1 MLVDKN
7 DNFSGAPDVVIA
19 SGESDNDSI
28 REEVPVHI
36 AQHVFTLF
44 IIYVGSML
52 IPSIIFMSYI
62 LMYFVPHFLEAPNF
76 LTIITDWSALINL
89 FLMPIMIVGCFLL
102 YLFFMGVICRA
113 LWRYSERKSPSKD
126 GVIPRNM
133 PSKTLN
139 FYHMRSFLVKHPKN
153 VFTKGMFP
161 WLANWFYNFVGTSK
175 IGKQTTIEEQVCAD
189 KFIDVGDNSYI
200 GVNSTLTSHLV
211 EGIFG
216 NITYFRVKVGD
227 NVTLAGLNGITPG
240 DEIGDNSYL
249 LPLAS
254 AAKHSVLKGDNYYF
268 GIPLR
273 KIFKKKIM
281 NYLNIT
287 AEDLEKSD
295 QLKEKQKANKKSQL
309 AESSE

>member
-1 MLVDKN
+1 MLIDDEN
-7 DNFSGAPDVVIA
+7 DISEIQEVQIA
-19 SGESDNDSI
+19 SGESDKDSI

-44 IIYVGSML
+44 IVYVGSML
-52 IPSIIFMSYI
+52 VPAFIFMSYI
-62 LMYFVPHFLEAPNF
+62 LMFFVPNFLEAPNF
-76 LTIITDWSALINL
+76 LAIFTDWRALINL

-102 YLFFMGVICRA
+102 YLFFMGLICRT
-113 LWRYSERKSPSKD
+113 LWSYSEKKSPTKS

-133 PSKTLN
+133 PSKTLD

-161 WLANWFYNFVGTSK
+161 WLANWFYNFVGSSK
-175 IGKQTTIEEQVCAD
+175 IGKKSTIEEQVCAD
-189 KFIDVGDNSYI
+189 KFIEVGDNSYI
-200 GVNSTLTSHLV
+200 GVNSTLTSHFV

-216 NITYFRVKVGD
+216 NITYFKVKVGD
-227 NVTLAGLNGITPG
+227 NVTLAGLNGISPG
-240 DEIGDNSYL
+240 GEIGDNSYL

-273 KIFKKKIM
+273 KIFKKKLM
-281 NYLNIT
+281 NYLDIT
-287 AEDLEKSD
+287 MEDLERSD
-295 QLKEKQKANKKSQL
+295 ELKEKLKAQNKTRIVGSG
-309 AESSE
+309 E